1 MKTLQLALAALAA
14 ASVAGGALAAPPKPR
29 PIGVETQIPFADHRG
44 IRDFQADGD
53 NALWIQDQGRNW
65 YHATLFGPCF
75 GLPYAIGIGFV
86 TKGTSALDKFGQ
98 IVVEGRTCQ
107 IETFVTS
114 NPPPKKADRKKRK
127 ES

>member
-1 MKTLQLALAALAA
+1 MFRLALAALAA
-14 ASVAGGALAAPPKPR
+14 ASVATGAQAAPQKPR
-29 PIGVETQIPFADHRG
+29 AIGVEAQIPFADHRG

-53 NALWIQDQGRNW
+53 DALWIQDQRRNW

-86 TKGTSALDKFGQ
+86 TKGTSTLDRFGQ

-107 IETFVTS
+107 IQTFVTS

>member
-1 MKTLQLALAALAA
+1 MKTSQRAVFVAAALAA
-14 ASVAGGALAAPPKPR
+14 AGVAQAAPPKPR
-29 PIGVETQIPFADHRG
+29 AIGVEARIPFADHRG

-53 NALWIQDQGRNW
+53 SALWIQDQQRNW

-75 GLPYAIGIGFV
+75 GLPYAVGIGFV
-86 TKGTSALDKFGQ
+86 TRGASTLDRFGQ

-107 IETFVTS
+107 IQTFVTS
-114 NPPPKKADRKKRK
+114 NPPPRKVERKKRK